1 MKDKRKYLF
10 VGARFY
16 VLERMN
22 KMKLKLANV
31 LVSSGSF
38 AEKECLRNSLEYKSF
53 NNKKELLELIKNS
66 QFDVLVSEGCP
77 YILPVSELKKDNQLF
92 INIHPG
98 LLPEIR
104 GASPV
109 NASILFDIPQGVT
122 CHIMDD
128 GVDTGNVI
136 SRVLITRK
144 PNIPLDILYRLSF
157 MAEAD
162 AFEKAYKNNFK
173 TIRQSIKK
181 SIYYTRH
188 DEDRIISKRDSL
200 ETIFSKVKAFALPN
214 QYALIKRNENTYE
227 ILDIQEIK
235 SPYLD
240 SFKIKNHSIV
250 LITGNTVLTKEN
262 DKFISWKLNSVD
274 NLKEKECLLIK

>member
-31 LVSSGSF
+31 LLSSGSF
-38 AEKECLRNSLEYKSF
+38 AEKECIKNNLEYKTFS
-53 NNKKELLELIKNS
+53 NKKELLELIRNS
-66 QFDVLVSEGCP
+66 EFDILVSEGCP
-77 YILPVSELKKDNQLF
+77 YILPVSELKNGDQLF
-92 INIHPG
+92 INVHPG

-109 NASILFDIPQGVT
+109 NASILFNIPQGVT

-128 GVDTGNVI
+128 GIDTGNVI
-136 SRVLITRK
+136 SRVVITKK

-173 TIRQSIKK
+173 TTRTTAKK

-188 DEDRIISKRDSL
+188 DKDRIISKKDSL
-200 ETIFSKVKAFALPN
+200 ETVFSKVKAFSLPG
-214 QYALIKRNENTYE
+214 QYAIIKRNKDTYE
-227 ILDIQEIK
+227 VLDIQEIK
-235 SPYLD
+235 SPYLNTL
-240 SFKIKNHSIV
+240 KIKNHSIV

-262 DKFISWKLNSVD
+262 DRYVYWKLNNVKNIMD
-274 NLKEKECLLIK
+274 GEILLI